1 MDKQLKQR
9 IIGGLLLLLLAAIIT
24 PLLLRT
30 PEEVRVALDMSIPP
44 PPTLP
49 QMAIEPVVDQAEQ
62 EMALAEIEQD
72 RDTVRRAGED
82 YDQRERDA
90 GAPAAQ
96 PATDVPTQAPPAV
109 TEAPA
114 VRQDPPPLTGWAVQ
128 VGSYSSADSAG
139 GQAQQLRD
147 AGYRAFTRTVEQGGQ
162 TLHRVFAGPELDR
175 DAAVALRERLA
186 SDADLRLQGLVV
198 SLAP

>member
-62 EMALAEIEQD
+62 DMALAEIEQD
-72 RDTVRRAGED
+72 RDTVRRTGEE
-82 YDQRERDA
+82 YEQRARDA
-90 GAPAAQ
+90 EAP
-96 PATDVPTQAPPAV
+96 VPPAV
-109 TEAPA
+109 AEAPA
-114 VRQDPPPLTGWAVQ
+114 VVAEPPAAVQDPPPLTGWAVQ
-128 VGSYSSADSAG
+128 VGSYSSADSAS

-162 TLHRVFAGPELDR
+162 TLHRVFAGPELER
-175 DAAVALRERLA
+175 AAAVALRERLA
-186 SDADLRLQGLVV
+186 SDVGLRVQGLVV

>member
-62 EMALAEIEQD
+62 DMALAEIEQD
-72 RDTVRRAGED
+72 RDTVRRAGEE
-82 YDQRERDA
+82 YEQRARDA
-90 GAPAAQ
+90 EAP
-96 PATDVPTQAPPAV
+96 VPPAV
-109 TEAPA
+109 AEAPA
-114 VRQDPPPLTGWAVQ
+114 VVAEPPAAVQDPPPLTGWAVQ
-128 VGSYSSADSAG
+128 VGSYSSADSAS

-162 TLHRVFAGPELDR
+162 TLHRVFAGPELER
-175 DAAVALRERLA
+175 AAAVALRERLA
-186 SDADLRLQGLVV
+186 SDAGLRVQGLVV